1 MTGSLPALFD
11 ATETLAEHSDRFAI
25 VTFHAP
31 DIAEFEELDAP
42 LSKLEAGR
50 WGREFPFP
58 ILLDPSGET
67 AKRYGVTGYPG
78 SALIGP
84 DGTVL
89 AIGDARERLVE
100 LLRE

>member
-1 MTGSLPALFD
+1 MPALFD
-11 ATETLAEHSDRFAI
+11 SAEELAEHSDRFSI
-25 VTFHAP
+25 VTVHAP
-31 DIAEFEELDAP
+31 DIAGFEELAAP
-42 LSKLEAGR
+42 LAKLETGR
-50 WGREFPFP
+50 WGRKFPFP

-67 AKRYGVTGYPG
+67 AKRYGVTGYPE

-89 AIGDARERLVE
+89 AIGGARERLVE